1 VSSGHDGGHP
11 QAPGD
16 APPRAR
22 TALAVARGDLRDGVA
37 GIEHFLQV
45 LVSRRVGP
53 RVLARSIPEVLAGLF
68 TLLGSVD
75 ALAGAIRLE
84 LGNDPEG
91 VEAADG
97 LLAHAE
103 ARVREIT
110 TALEPHAA
118 ASSID
123 ARERLA
129 VETVVRGVAGEL
141 GTLVRLVDLFGATVT
156 SETTTI
162 DLGDAIAQRRD
173 RPGDTPV
180 LAQVDVRVADLTV
193 GDARL
198 VLDLL
203 ELAVATVVRAGLRE
217 PRIVVELGA
226 EGFPVFTVCTPTG
239 KVTEG
244 SGGNGQT
251 IYVVLRDELPGEAA
265 FVRAA
270 ARHAGIEL
278 NMADDRRL
286 VTIAL

>member
-1 VSSGHDGGHP
+1 
-11 QAPGD
+11 
-16 APPRAR
+16 
-22 TALAVARGDLRDGVA
+22 
-37 GIEHFLQV
+37 
-45 LVSRRVGP
+45 
-53 RVLARSIPEVLAGLF
+53 
-68 TLLGSVD
+68 
-75 ALAGAIRLE
+75 
-84 LGNDPEG
+84 
-91 VEAADG
+91 VEAAAG

-110 TALEPHAA
+110 TVLEPHAR

-162 DLGDAIAQRRD
+162 DLGDALAQRRD
-173 RPGDTPV
+173 RSDSTPV

-203 ELAVATVVRAGLRE
+203 ELAVGTVVRGGLPE

-226 EGFPVFTVCTPTG
+226 EGFPVFTIRPPSG
-239 KVTEG
+239 KVSEG

-251 IYVVLRDELPGEAA
+251 IHVVLRDELPGEAA

-270 ARHAGIEL
+270 ARHAGIDFQI
-278 NMADDRRL
+278 ADDRRE
-286 VTIAL
+286 VKIAL